1 MEIYIARSGNET
13 GPYTKEQIDSL
24 YEMGMLQLADFV
36 WHEGMPDWM
45 PLHGFLGMRPPVPAA
60 GHQVGFP
67 SNHLIGTAAYQGM
80 VPAVSSVGSPENIV
94 PRKFWNIWFLTGVTF
109 GLYGL
114 YLLPRQTWEIERITG
129 RSRINVWLLL
139 FLSIVTLSL
148 FGMIYQII
156 LAWKLQGI
164 SKEVNLAGR
173 SGSLGVLVTISALV
187 SCIMGFATGIP
198 IIPAVLSAAI
208 PLWLIQKEI
217 NLYLDGL
224 RTG

>member
-1 MEIYIARSGNET
+1 MEIYIARGGNET
-13 GPYTKEQIDSL
+13 GPYTKDQIESL
-24 YEMGMLQLADFV
+24 HHAGVLQLTDFV
-36 WHEGMPDWM
+36 WHDGMADWM

-67 SNHLIGTAAYQGM
+67 SNHLIETAAYQGK

-94 PRKFWNIWFLTGVTF
+94 PRKFGNIWFLTGVTF
-109 GLYGL
+109 GIYGL

-129 RSRINVWLLL
+129 RKRINVWLLL

-156 LAWKLQGI
+156 FAWKLQGI
-164 SKEVNLAGR
+164 SKELNLAGR
-173 SGSLGVLVTISALV
+173 SESLGGLVMISTLA
-187 SCIMGFATGIP
+187 SCIMGLSTGIP
-198 IIPAVLSAAI
+198 IMPAVLSAAI

-217 NLYLDGL
+217 NLYLRKPQAG
-224 RTG
+224 